1 MHKISSRILALLL
14 VLCLLVGNITPALAA
29 EDDGTDVTVSEPQS
43 APGATDPSTEPE
55 ADTTAPSDGT
65 EPDTTPTVA
74 PAENTEPST
83 VPTEA
88 PAENTEPT
96 TAPTGAPADETEPT
110 EAPTPV
116 PTPVGYPT
124 APVDEQDVSG
134 KMYVAKQDA
143 TAVYPMFKIE
153 KATAVKVGDTIY
165 ATVYV
170 NAAASGAFTYSYLYF
185 GTRTALAAQLDK
197 GGKFDVVA
205 GVSGEKQTYHFTLP
219 ASAAGTRVPVCILK
233 SDLTAKSP
241 YNSSE
246 LELIIPS
253 DIPEGTN
260 PTDPTQP
267 TEPGDEPVPAP
278 AIPTLP
284 P

>member
-43 APGATDPSTEPE
+43 APDATDPSTEPE

-74 PAENTEPST
+74 PAENTEPGT

-116 PTPVGYPT
+116 PTPVGYPA

-134 KMYVAKQDA
+134 RMYVAKQDA

-170 NAAASGAFTYSYLYF
+170 NAAASGA
-185 GTRTALAAQLDK
+185 
-197 GGKFDVVA
+197 
-205 GVSGEKQTYHFTLP
+205 
-219 ASAAGTRVPVCILK
+219 
-233 SDLTAKSP
+233 
-241 YNSSE
+241 
-246 LELIIPS
+246 
-253 DIPEGTN
+253 
-260 PTDPTQP
+260 
-267 TEPGDEPVPAP
+267 
-278 AIPTLP
+278 
-284 P
+284 